1 MRNTSR
7 PGTRPVR
14 LGRALASTAL
24 GLALLSAIPAQ
35 GHPADLM
42 KPDRAGPIVRGDAT
56 LRDLRR
62 WFGPP
67 TARKQVR
74 VGCERVVSARWGGGL
89 RVYASREAADRP
101 RDLRG
106 EPAHRQRRARGAADA
121 HAEGSARGEPRSATP
136 APVPGSPGRHPR
148 RPHAL
153 PDRHGTGRRLP
164 AGEGQGGT
172 GRATRGVA
180 FRVLLSR
187 SAVTTGDR
195 ARRRGASD
203 RGRL

>member
-89 RVYASREAADRP
+89 RVYASRERP
-101 RDLRG
+101 RAVRAIFVGRRHIVSAAHGELRMHTRKG
-106 EPAHRQRRARGAADA
+106 LRVGNREVRLRRLYPGAPADTHGGHTHYRI
-121 HAEGSARGEPRSATP
+121 
-136 APVPGSPGRHPR
+136 
-148 RPHAL
+148 
-153 PDRHGTGRRLP
+153 GTGPGGAYLLAKVREGRVVRLEAWP
-164 AGEGQGGT
+164 FE
-172 GRATRGVA
+172 
-180 FRVLLSR
+180 FC
-187 SAVTTGDR
+187 
-195 ARRRGASD
+195 
-203 RGRL
+203 